1 MGWYDG
7 NPAHLWQHPPQAA
20 AERYAR
26 LVGGPAQLVA
36 KAREFLDE
44 GDLRFAAE
52 LASHALFADPS
63 SDDAKHVLSE
73 SFTRLGYGSECATW
87 RNCFL
92 MGADELHRGIQPTA
106 LEAGGMA
113 RAMTV
118 TQLFDAV
125 SIRIDGPR
133 AARTGFSILWHFTDS
148 GEDYHMELSNGVL
161 IHYPTKRTPRSD
173 LTVTLTF
180 AQLLGL
186 IGNGQID
193 GIDTA
198 GDTGVL
204 QTLLSLTDP
213 PDPNF
218 PIVTP

>member
-1 MGWYDG
+1 
-7 NPAHLWQHPPQAA
+7 
-20 AERYAR
+20 
-26 LVGGPAQLVA
+26 
-36 KAREFLDE
+36 
-44 GDLRFAAE
+44 
-52 LASHALFADPS
+52 
-63 SDDAKHVLSE
+63 
-73 SFTRLGYGSECATW
+73 
-87 RNCFL
+87 
-92 MGADELHRGIQPTA
+92 
-106 LEAGGMA
+106 MA